1 MMDELNTALN
11 NTKLGKSSGPDG
23 ILPEILVFGGD
34 YLKSSLLL
42 LFNRFW
48 DTEVIPG
55 DLIDAN
61 ITVFFK
67 KGDRS
72 LYNNYRGISL
82 LSIVGKVF
90 ADIILQRLHIL
101 AERVYAES
109 QSGYRK
115 GRSTVDNIFTSRQVM
130 EKRREHQKD
139 LHIAFIYFT
148 KAFDCVNREL
158 CFVILEKIGYP
169 VVRVRVRVR
178 LSRPYTPM

>member
-42 LFNRFW
+42 LFNHFW

-61 ITVFFK
+61 ITVLFK

-72 LYNNYRGISL
+72 LGNNIAYGISL
-82 LSIVGKVF
+82 LSIVGKLF

-115 GRSTVDNIFTSRQVM
+115 GRSTIDSIFTLRQVM
-130 EKRREHQKD
+130 EEKRTSKRPAYS
-139 LHIAFIYFT
+139 LH
-148 KAFDCVNREL
+148 
-158 CFVILEKIGYP
+158 
-169 VVRVRVRVR
+169 
-178 LSRPYTPM
+178 

>member
-23 ILPEILVFGGD
+23 ILREILVFGGD
-34 YLKSSLLL
+34 YLRSSLLL

-61 ITVFFK
+61 ITVLFK

-72 LYNNYRGISL
+72 LSNNYRGISL
-82 LSIVGKVF
+82 FSIVGKVF

-101 AERVYAES
+101 AQRVYAES
-109 QSGYRK
+109 QSSYRK
-115 GRSTVDNIFTSRQVM
+115 AEALLTAF
-130 EKRREHQKD
+130 
-139 LHIAFIYFT
+139 LHYV
-148 KAFDCVNREL
+148 K
-158 CFVILEKIGYP
+158 
-169 VVRVRVRVR
+169 
-178 LSRPYTPM
+178 